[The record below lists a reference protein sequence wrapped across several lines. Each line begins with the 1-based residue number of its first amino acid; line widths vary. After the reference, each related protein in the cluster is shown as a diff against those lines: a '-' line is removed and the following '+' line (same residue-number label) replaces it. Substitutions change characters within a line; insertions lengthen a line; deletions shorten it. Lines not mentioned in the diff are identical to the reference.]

1 MGTPPAM
8 TTRNLHRIAVVVV
21 WAVILGL
28 APYYIQNNDRLVI
41 AEIMAAAILLFLAP
55 VLTIALVLQEFDD
68 RENGG

>member
-1 MGTPPAM
+1 M